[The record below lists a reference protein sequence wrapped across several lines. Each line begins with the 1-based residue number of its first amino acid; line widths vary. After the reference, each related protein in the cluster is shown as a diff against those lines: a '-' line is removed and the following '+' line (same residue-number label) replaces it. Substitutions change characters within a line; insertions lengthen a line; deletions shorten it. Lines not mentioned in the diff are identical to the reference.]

1 MECRTGRPRR
11 LDVYAL
17 YRRATCVGLA
27 AALGFGWL
35 APACAAEVVEETSAV
50 APAPSSDASGAV
62 IEEVLVT
69 GVQPG
74 PGLWKVTRPADGG
87 EHVLW
92 VMGQYRTLPKEM
104 QWRSTEL
111 EAAIAGSQELLNEPE
126 VDADVGA
133 FAGLGALPSLVGVRN
148 NPDGKKLED
157 LMHIQ
162 LYARWLALK
171 AEYLGYDQDI
181 ERWRPIFAAFE
192 LYRKA
197 VDRAGL
203 TYSPVVWS
211 VAKKSA
217 KKHRLKIT
225 TPAVSVKVEKPRALI
240 KEFKEEPLD
249 DLECFANVLQ
259 RLESD
264 LVLLRARA
272 NAWATGDIA
281 ALRAMTDLNQ
291 ASACIDVLM
300 SAPVLRER
308 GLTELPERLM
318 TAWLAEAERALAS
331 NASTVAVL
339 PMRDILRPDGYLAGL
354 RAKGYVV
361 EEP

>member
-1 MECRTGRPRR
+1 M
-11 LDVYAL
+11 
-17 YRRATCVGLA
+17 
-27 AALGFGWL
+27 
-35 APACAAEVVEETSAV
+35 
-50 APAPSSDASGAV
+50 

-74 PGLWKVTRPADGG
+74 PGLWRVTRPGDDEG
-87 EHVLW
+87 HVLL
-92 VMGQYRTLPKEM
+92 VMGQYRTLPQQME
-104 QWRSTEL
+104 WRSTEL
-111 EAAIAGSQELLNEPE
+111 EAAMAASQELLAEPE
-126 VDADVGA
+126 VDAEVGP

-157 LMHIQ
+157 LMPIQ
-162 LYARWLALK
+162 LYARWLGLK

-217 KKHRLKIT
+217 KKHRVTIT
-225 TPAVSVKVEKPRALI
+225 TPAVSVKVEKPRELI

-249 DLECFANVLQ
+249 DLECFANVLD

-272 NAWATGDIA
+272 NAWAVGDIA

-300 SAPVLRER
+300 NTQVLRER
-308 GLTELPERLM
+308 GLTDLPGRLEA
-318 TAWLAEAERALAS
+318 AWLAEAERALES

-339 PMRDILRPDGYLAGL
+339 PMRDILRPDGYLERL
-354 RAKGYVV
+354 RASGYVV
-361 EEP
+361 DEP